1 MATAEFG
8 PKPTDADVTRFLD
21 SIADEK
27 KRAEAYE
34 ILDMMRKA
42 TKAEPKMWGSSIVGF
57 GDFHY
62 VYDTGREGDV
72 ALLGFSPRRQN
83 LTLYAMGSGWDTFPS
98 IKDLGKYT
106 LGKGCLYIKRLDDVN
121 KPALKK
127 LLSEAVKGGNTLK
140 KEMAKKKK

>member
-1 MATAEFG
+1 MATAESG
-8 PKPTDADVTRFLD
+8 TKPTDADVTRFLD

-72 ALLGFSPRRQN
+72 ALLGFSPRKQN
-83 LTLYAMGSGWDTFPS
+83 LTLYAMGPGWDTFPS

-127 LLSEAVKGGNTLK
+127 LLSEAVKGGNALK